1 MAQRKTHLL
10 VIAAITVALFAL
22 PVLAAGPQYL
32 PGPYYKIIPLGPS
45 AASSLATS
53 SVATVAHWSNSFT
66 FAGAKYPYT
75 MVGTSPFVGPGTT
88 TVGTIILPLKVV
100 FADGV
105 VIDGTT
111 RAAPLVN
118 SPIFKSAVFPSGVGQ
133 FADVI
138 QQANF
143 HRPIS
148 NHGNNYHVLLGAP
161 QVLSTLTLHVPASSG
176 FTTTVNGATVG
187 LVDINYLIAALNNVL
202 ASQSFNP
209 AKFLF
214 VLVGDVYE
222 YINTPSNCC
231 VGGFHS
237 ATPNGAGQVLTFTYT
252 PYSTPGIFSGGVSD
266 ITITS
271 HEVAEWM
278 NDPLTGN
285 VVPPWGF
292 PGKHPST
299 SSCASDLLE
308 VGDPLEVFNPSVF
321 PVTRNGIVY
330 HPQDIAFFSW
340 FAHQVPSIGLNQQYS
355 YITPPKLTS
364 PPPPC
369 K

>member
-1 MAQRKTHLL
+1 MVHLRRFL
-10 VIAAITVALFAL
+10 LLIASSLIACLAIPAFG
-22 PVLAAGPQYL
+22 AGPQYL
-32 PGPYYKIIPLGPS
+32 PGPYYKAFPLSPS
-45 AASSLATS
+45 AGAAAATS
-53 SVATVAHWSNSFT
+53 NVATVAHWSSSFT

-88 TVGTIILPLKVV
+88 TVGTIILPLKIV
-100 FADGV
+100 FSDGV
-105 VIDGTT
+105 VIDGTSKVK
-111 RAAPLVN
+111 PLAN
-118 SPIFKSAVFPSGVGQ
+118 SPIFKSATFPSGVGQ

-143 HRPIS
+143 HGPIS

-161 QVLSTLTLHVPASSG
+161 QVLSAITLHVPSTSG
-176 FTTTVNGATVG
+176 FTTLVNGTPIG
-187 LVDINYLIAALNNVL
+187 LVDINYLSAALNNVL
-202 ASQSFNP
+202 ASQSFNSG
-209 AKFLF
+209 KFLF
-214 VLVGDVYE
+214 LLVGDVYE

-231 VGGFHS
+231 IGGFHS

-252 PYSTPGIFSGGVSD
+252 AYSSPNIFAGGVAD

-278 NDPLTGN
+278 NDPLIGN

-321 PVTRNGIVY
+321 PVTLNGQVY

-340 FAHQVPSIGLNQQYS
+340 FAHQIPSIGLNQQYS
-355 YITPPKLTS
+355 YISPPKLTS

-369 K
+369 N